1 MAAQVAEALCIDC
14 PAAVEVS
21 TKTTG
26 FVSMVNGEHQVFTAE
41 GRKVGIYVLP
51 GFDVKAVEAVKAA
64 LTAAKATPMIVGD
77 RQKVKGSDGAAH
89 AGQFT
94 LETSRSTH
102 FDAVVVVGGEGG
114 DYASKLNSGRMV
126 HVVREAF
133 MHHKAIMVLG
143 QAVDWA
149 ANLVLPAQG
158 LDLSGQDGNS
168 AGVVFS
174 RNMPAETL
182 KTFVDLVANHRVWDR
197 DVATVAA

>member
-1 MAAQVAEALCIDC
+1 MAVQVAESLCIDC
-14 PAAVEVS
+14 PAAVETS
-21 TKTTG
+21 NKTTN
-26 FVSMVNGEHQVFTAE
+26 FVSMVNGKHQVFTAA

-51 GFDVKAVEAVKAA
+51 GFDVKHVEAVKAA
-64 LTAAKATPMIVGD
+64 LTGAGAMAMVVGD
-77 RQKVKGSDGAAH
+77 RAKVKGSDGAAH
-89 AGQFT
+89 ASQFT

-102 FDAVVVVGGEGG
+102 FDAVVVVGGESA

-174 RNMPAETL
+174 RNTPAKALE
-182 KTFVDLVANHRVWDR
+182 TFVDLVANHRVWDR